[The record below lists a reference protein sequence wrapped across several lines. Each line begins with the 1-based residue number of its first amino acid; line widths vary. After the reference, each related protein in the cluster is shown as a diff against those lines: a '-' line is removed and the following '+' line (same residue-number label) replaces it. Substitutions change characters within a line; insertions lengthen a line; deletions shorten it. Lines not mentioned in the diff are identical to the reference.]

1 MWFSYVLTWTLPLRA
16 ALVSVHQHG
25 EAQQA
30 TVRWV
35 RGKGAALG
43 LVEEDELVVDADI
56 LCAFINNLCVRRLEG
71 KNVDG
76 SLNNSTIHRNISTTK
91 SRFQW
96 NPFVFYWLFV
106 LLLIDEGK

>member
-16 ALVSVHQHG
+16 ALVSVDQYG

-43 LVEEDELVVDADI
+43 LVEEDELVADADI
-56 LCAFINNLCVRRLEG
+56 LCAFVNDLCIRRLEME
-71 KNVDG
+71 NVDE
-76 SLNNSTIHRNISTTK
+76 SSNSTIH
-91 SRFQW
+91 
-96 NPFVFYWLFV
+96 
-106 LLLIDEGK
+106 